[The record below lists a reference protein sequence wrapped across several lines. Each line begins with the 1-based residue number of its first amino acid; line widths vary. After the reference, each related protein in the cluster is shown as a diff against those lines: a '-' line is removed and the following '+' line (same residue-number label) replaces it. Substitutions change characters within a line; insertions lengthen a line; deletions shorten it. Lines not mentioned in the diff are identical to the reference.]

1 LRQLSAQQEK
11 DGVWLLNEKFDNSK
25 RFQNVF

>member
-1 LRQLSAQQEK
+1 VQQEK